1 MSGTPAVKFILI
13 GKKSMLNK
21 ITNYL
26 ILAFLFLL
34 PWQTRWLYGEATLQG
49 RAWEYGTLSF
59 YGTEILLWL
68 IVILTAVR
76 LFGNKLFWLNLK
88 EKAHF
93 RERYPAFF
101 IGAALALFAGYFYA
115 VSPVK
120 EISTQFIS
128 RLIGAMCLT
137 VCLAANQVS
146 FYKMSWAFWLGA
158 FGQGFFA
165 IGQFFAQKIIACKW
179 LGLAAHN
186 VTDTGV
192 AVVQTAGERWLRAYG
207 SFGWPN
213 SLAIYLAVG
222 FLIGLF
228 LFSHSS
234 KRVQPV
240 ILGGQLVIF
249 AGLFFTFSRGAFLAL
264 IIGYAAYLIIAKI
277 NKQNMIP
284 AAKQGIAVILLCA
297 VLSSIY
303 SSLVFGRLSSAG
315 YLEQVSLS
323 ERQLQYAQAV
333 RIFATAPLTGVGPG
347 LYTYS
352 LAKSFVAPSYGAFQ
366 PVHNIYTLSLVEL
379 GIIFYIL
386 FVLWLARLS
395 YSVWQKNP
403 LFLAVVCALF
413 VSGFFD
419 HFLWSLYAGQ
429 ILFWFVFGLGLA
441 KNETEDKPDK
451 ANP

>member
-1 MSGTPAVKFILI
+1 
-13 GKKSMLNK
+13 MLSK

-26 ILAFLFLL
+26 ILVFLFLL
-34 PWQTRWLYGEATLQG
+34 PWQTRWIYGEATLQG

-76 LFGNKLFWLNLK
+76 LFGNKLFWSNLK

-93 RERYPAFF
+93 RERYPAIF

-137 VCLAANQVS
+137 VCLAANQIG
-146 FYKMSWAFWLGA
+146 FYKMSRAFWLGA
-158 FGQGFFA
+158 LGQGIFA

-186 VTDTGV
+186 VTDTGT

-213 SLAIYLAVG
+213 SLAIYLVAG
-222 FLIGLF
+222 FLIGVF
-228 LFSHSS
+228 LFARSS
-234 KRVQPV
+234 KRIQPL
-240 ILGGQLVIF
+240 ILGGQLIIF
-249 AGLFFTFSRGAFLAL
+249 AGLFFTFSRGTFLAL
-264 IIGYAAYLIIAKI
+264 GAGYVAYIIIAKLK
-277 NKQNMIP
+277 KQDIIP
-284 AAKQGIAVILLCA
+284 AVKQGVAVILLFA
-297 VLSSIY
+297 ALSSIY
-303 SSLVFGRLSSAG
+303 SPLVFGRLSSAG
-315 YLEQVSLS
+315 YLERISLN
-323 ERQLQYAQAV
+323 ERQLQYAQAI
-333 RIFATAPLTGVGPG
+333 RIFSVAPLTGVGLG

-352 LAKSFVAPSYGAFQ
+352 LAKNFTAPSYGTFQ

-386 FVLWLARLS
+386 FALWPARLC
-395 YSVWQKNP
+395 YTIWQKNP
-403 LFLAVVCALF
+403 LFLAVIFAVL

-429 ILFWFVFGLGLA
+429 VLFWAILGLGLA
-441 KNETEDKPDK
+441 KNEIADMSSKGSP
-451 ANP
+451 

>member
-1 MSGTPAVKFILI
+1 
-13 GKKSMLNK
+13 MLSK

-26 ILAFLFLL
+26 ILVFLFLL
-34 PWQTRWLYGEATLQG
+34 PWQTRWIYGEATLQG

-76 LFGNKLFWLNLK
+76 LFGNKIFWFNLK

-93 RERYPAFF
+93 RERYPAIFV
-101 IGAALALFAGYFYA
+101 GAALALFAGYFYA

-120 EISTQFIS
+120 EVSTQFIS

-137 VCLAANQVS
+137 VCLAANQIS
-146 FYKMSWAFWLGA
+146 FFKMSWAFWLGA
-158 FGQGFFA
+158 LGQGMLA
-165 IGQFFAQKIIACKW
+165 VGQFFSQKIIACKW
-179 LGLAAHN
+179 LGLAVHN
-186 VTDTGV
+186 VSNIGT
-192 AVVQTAGERWLRAYG
+192 AVVQTDGERWLRAYG

-213 SLAIYLAVG
+213 SLAIYLVAG

-228 LFSHSS
+228 LFSRSD
-234 KRVQPV
+234 KRVQPL
-240 ILGGQLVIF
+240 ILGGQLIVF

-264 IIGYAAYLIIAKI
+264 GAGYAVYIIISKLKKKNI
-277 NKQNMIP
+277 IP
-284 AAKQGIAVILLCA
+284 AVKQGIAALLLCV

-315 YLEQVSLS
+315 YLEQISLR
-323 ERQLQYAQAV
+323 ERQFQYAQAIQ
-333 RIFATAPLTGVGPG
+333 IFSTAPLTGVGPG
-347 LYTYS
+347 LYTYGM
-352 LAKSFVAPSYGAFQ
+352 AKMFVAPSYGMFQ

-379 GIIFYIL
+379 GIIFYTL
-386 FVLWLARLS
+386 FALWLARLS
-395 YSVWQKNP
+395 YSVWQGNP
-403 LFLAVVCALF
+403 LFLSVICALLI
-413 VSGFFD
+413 SGFFD

-429 ILFWFVFGLGLA
+429 ILVWVIFGLGLA
-441 KNETEDKPDK
+441 KNKTEDRPAD